1 MLKQISLIMEFDS
14 PAMSAL
20 PWRQDKELW
29 EALTRQSSKLALYE
43 IKRSCGFS
51 AAEIREMKLP
61 EAVPGAS
68 VTLICEAFGLARVAY
83 YATGKPNKT
92 RSGGPAARE
101 TAGGNRPFVCSDDVV
116 VILNFRLD
124 LLNAFSFPTLP
135 GTLHNINVASQILRD

>member
-1 MLKQISLIMEFDS
+1 MAPGGRGRVAVFRNGGTTPRERELEN
-14 PAMSAL
+14 
-20 PWRQDKELW
+20 KEQW

-61 EAVPGAS
+61 EAVPEAS

-83 YATGKPNKT
+83 YATGKLNKT

-124 LLNAFSFPTLP
+124 LLNAFSFPIYRERSTTLM
-135 GTLHNINVASQILRD
+135 